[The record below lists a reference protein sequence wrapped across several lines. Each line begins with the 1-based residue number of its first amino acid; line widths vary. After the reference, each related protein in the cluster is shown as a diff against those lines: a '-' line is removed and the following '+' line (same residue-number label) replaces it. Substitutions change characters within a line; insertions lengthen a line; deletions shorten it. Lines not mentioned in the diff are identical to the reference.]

1 MRIHKHVLAL
11 AMSCVL
17 TSVLAQEN
25 ETVQLKHDIG
35 FNTNFVIQN
44 IFDAT
49 QTPFDLMYKTYR
61 SENKA
66 IRYGIS
72 FFASTRNSES
82 HSTSSNNSYSD
93 YSYFSLSPSIGKEF
107 QSVINKHW
115 VYYYGGDM
123 IATYGKNTSDSFFGN
138 GDKYME
144 YLSESYGL
152 RARPFIG
159 LRFNINPRL
168 YLVTELSVSVAYWH
182 TSDYQR
188 NIQND
193 QVERDL
199 TSKSVALSLNRATG
213 ILLFYRF

>member
-1 MRIHKHVLAL
+1 MRVEKQVLVL
-11 AMSCVL
+11 VLSCFVSTAM
-17 TSVLAQEN
+17 AQEN
-25 ETVQLKHDIG
+25 EPIQWKREIG
-35 FNTNFVIQN
+35 FNTNFIIQN

-66 IRYGIS
+66 IRYGVS

-82 HSTSSNNSYSD
+82 HSTASNNSYSD
-93 YSYFSLSPSIGKEF
+93 YSHFSLSPSIGKEF

-123 IATYGKNTSDSFFGN
+123 IATYGKNTSDYFYGN

-144 YLSESYGL
+144 HLSESYGL

-168 YLVTELSVSVAYWH
+168 YLVTELSVSLAYWH
-182 TSDYQR
+182 TSDFQR
-188 NIQND
+188 NIQSD

-199 TSKSVALSLNRATG
+199 TSNSFALSLNRATG